1 MSTRKTLGTRAD
13 EQIHEAIEAL
23 ASDRGLSK
31 SDAVDLSIIT
41 GLEHLGYDRARS
53 SPAVRILKH
62 AAVGMFHVGA
72 TLVVLSALTSISFA
86 FAGAMVGLASMLTVI
101 IADVIVPRFEPG
113 ISNALPRLVRY
124 G

>member
-1 MSTRKTLGTRAD
+1 MTRKTLGTRAD

-23 ASDRGLSK
+23 AADRGMSK
-31 SDAVDLSIIT
+31 SDAVELTIAN

-53 SPAVRILKH
+53 SPAVRILTH

-72 TLVVLSALTSISFA
+72 TLVLLSALTSISFA
-86 FAGAMVGLASMLTVI
+86 FAGVMVGMAALATVI
-101 IADVIVPRFEPG
+101 IADYVVPRFEPG

>member
-1 MSTRKTLGTRAD
+1 V
-13 EQIHEAIEAL
+13 HEAIEAL
-23 ASDRGLSK
+23 ATDRRLKK
-31 SDAVDLSIIT
+31 SEAVDLAIAV
-41 GLEHLGYDRARS
+41 GLDQLGYHRARA
-53 SPAVRILKH
+53 SPAVRILRH

-86 FAGAMVGLASMLTVI
+86 FAGVMVALAALVTVI
-101 IADVIVPRFEPG
+101 VADLVVPRFEPR

>member
-41 GLEHLGYDRARS
+41 GLEHLG
-53 SPAVRILKH
+53 
-62 AAVGMFHVGA
+62 
-72 TLVVLSALTSISFA
+72 
-86 FAGAMVGLASMLTVI
+86 
-101 IADVIVPRFEPG
+101 
-113 ISNALPRLVRY
+113 
-124 G
+124 

>member
-1 MSTRKTLGTRAD
+1 
-13 EQIHEAIEAL
+13 
-23 ASDRGLSK
+23 
-31 SDAVDLSIIT
+31 
-41 GLEHLGYDRARS
+41 
-53 SPAVRILKH
+53 
-62 AAVGMFHVGA
+62 MFHVGA

-101 IADVIVPRFEPG
+101 VADVVVPRFEPG